1 MAKRFGWAPPLLA
14 VCVLAVLAHAQP
26 GVPIAFGKS
35 MVPLNG
41 PWKFQTGDSP
51 VDPQTGKPVW
61 AEPNFDDSHW
71 EMVDLTPR
79 PGLAD
84 PFTGDPRYVAGWT
97 IKGHPGYWGYAWY
110 RIRLPLAV
118 PALAGSSTRLA
129 FATFGRMDDAYQLFD
144 HGELVGSWGRFGSR
158 GEPPVTYFT
167 QPVMITL
174 SKSPSV
180 SPSDNGSAN
189 GSAERVLAVRFWMGP
204 VGLLHTPLSGGFHS
218 APLLGEAGAI
228 ATKVQLERQKLIREY
243 YYSAFEFLV
252 YLGLAIL
259 VSGLVFFDR
268 SDAVYRWVAGCF
280 LLFTLMSAIYIVAQC
295 TQVISFRTFFVWF
308 QVIVNPLSV
317 GGWMMVWWVWF
328 RLRHP
333 AWIPK
338 AIAILTVAQMV
349 TMAFGA
355 NLVNDA
361 VPRQVGMAFFAVSVV
376 VRLLL
381 AALLIFIVAKGIR
394 ETGTEGL
401 LVLPAVIPMGAALFE
416 NELIVFHL
424 MGVWHFRGVTILF
437 VEAAEMVMAAAVGLL
452 MLLRMLQSVGR
463 QREMALDVKQAQA
476 VQRFLIPKE
485 LPPIPGLAIETE
497 YHPARDVGGD
507 FFQIVQHPT
516 DGSALIVAGD
526 VVGKGLKAGMMVAL
540 LVGAIRTASDM
551 SLNPEFVLG
560 VLNKRLMRR
569 GDAQATCL
577 ALRIGLDGQATLANA
592 GHLAPYQNGEPLP
605 MEGALPL
612 GLVDGAECSVMR
624 FSLAVGDNLLLMS
637 DGIAEAMDAD
647 GQLFGFERV
656 HELARSA
663 TCAAEIA
670 AAAQRFGQEDD
681 ISVISVTRTAV
692 MQPILTQTSEME

>member
-1 MAKRFGWAPPLLA
+1 MAGRCCGSLLLLA
-14 VCVLAVLAHAQP
+14 ACAFAALAQCKPTAPLVLGPSVVA
-26 GVPIAFGKS
+26 
-35 MVPLNG
+35 LNG
-41 PWKFQTGDSP
+41 PWKFQIGDSP
-51 VDPQTGKPVW
+51 TDTRTGKPLW

-71 EMVDLTPR
+71 ETVDLTPQ
-79 PGLAD
+79 PGLSD
-84 PFTGDPRYVAGWT
+84 PFTGDRRYVGGWT
-97 IKGHPGYWGYAWY
+97 TKGHPGYWGYAWY
-110 RIRLPLAV
+110 RIRVPLA
-118 PALAGSSTRLA
+118 AGSGKSLG
-129 FATFGRMDDAYQLFD
+129 FATFGRMDEAYELFD
-144 HGELVGSWGRFGSR
+144 GGELVGSWGKFRGS
-158 GEPPVTYFT
+158 GKSPVTYFT
-167 QPVMITL
+167 QPVMIQL
-174 SKSPSV
+174 RLSPSG
-180 SPSDNGSAN
+180 SQPDSDARAS
-189 GSAERVLAVRFWMGP
+189 ERVLAVRFWLGP

-243 YYSAFEFLV
+243 YYSAFEFLG

-259 VSGLVFFDR
+259 VSGLVFFDL

-295 TQVISFRTFFVWF
+295 TQVINFRTFFIWF
-308 QVIVNPLSV
+308 QVIVNPLDV

-333 AWIPK
+333 AWVPK
-338 AIAILTVAQMV
+338 AIAILTFAQMV

-361 VPRQVGMAFFAVSVV
+361 VPHQVGMAFFGVSVV

-381 AALLIFIVAKGIR
+381 AALLVFIVAKGIR
-394 ETGTEGL
+394 ETGTQGW

-452 MLLRMLQSVGR
+452 MLLRMLQSVRR

-551 SLNPEFVLG
+551 SLNPKFVLG

-577 ALRIGLDGQATLANA
+577 ALLIGLDGQATLANA
-592 GHLAPYQNGEPLP
+592 GHLAPYLNGEPLP

-612 GLVDGAECSVMR
+612 GLIDGAECSVMR
-624 FSLAVGDNLLLMS
+624 FSLGVGDNLLLMS

-656 HELARSA
+656 NELARST

-681 ISVISVTRTAV
+681 ISVISVTRTARID
-692 MQPILTQTSEME
+692 PAIA